1 MEDMENM
8 EEIQGDTTQEPE
20 TPAKTETRLQE
31 LRRRLAMYKDME
43 ANILT
48 GGAQSYNVGN
58 RQLSRYGV
66 TLTEVKATIKELEA
80 EIKAEL
86 RGHAR
91 WRGNMYPIDN

>member
-1 MEDMENM
+1 MEDMEDM

-20 TPAKTETRLQE
+20 APTKPETRLQE
-31 LRRRLAMYKDME
+31 LRRRLVMYKDME

-66 TLTEVKATIKELEA
+66 TLTEIKATIKELES
-80 EIKAEL
+80 EINAEL
-86 RGHAR
+86 RGRAR

>member
-1 MEDMENM
+1 MYDIDNM
-8 EEIQGDTTQEPE
+8 EENQEETTPEPE
-20 TPAKTETRLQE
+20 TPAQPETRLQE
-31 LRRRLAMYKDME
+31 LQRRLSLYKDME

-66 TLTEVKATIKELEA
+66 SLAEIRATIKELEA
-80 EIKAEL
+80 EINAVK
-86 RGHAR
+86 RGRAR